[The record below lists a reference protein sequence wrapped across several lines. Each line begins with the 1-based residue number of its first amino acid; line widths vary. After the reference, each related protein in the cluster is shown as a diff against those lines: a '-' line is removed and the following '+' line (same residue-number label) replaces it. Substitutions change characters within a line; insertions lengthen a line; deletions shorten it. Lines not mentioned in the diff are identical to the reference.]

1 MQQTRPSRSRQNVR
15 RTVLVWGIPVLLVIL
30 LVFANSA
37 PWWLAIIAILWLLV
51 IWGVSS
57 SERKK
62 GARLRAAARVH
73 SRSRRTGVPRV
84 SRRWESEPRGRKSR

>member
-1 MQQTRPSRSRQNVR
+1 MQQTTSSRSRKDAR

-30 LVFANSA
+30 LVFTNSA
-37 PWWLAIIAILWLLV
+37 WWLALIAILWLVV

-62 GARLRAAARVH
+62 AARRRAAARVH
-73 SRSRRTGVPRV
+73 SRSRRTGVPRG
-84 SRRWESEPRGRKSR
+84 SQGWESDPRGRNSR

>member
-1 MQQTRPSRSRQNVR
+1 MQQTTPSQSRKNVR
-15 RTVLVWGIPVLLVIL
+15 RAVLVWGIPVLLVFL

-37 PWWLAIIAILWLLV
+37 SWWLAIIAILWLLL

-62 GARLRAAARVH
+62 AARARAAARFTAD
-73 SRSRRTGVPRV
+73 RDVPAYRV
-84 SRRWESEPRGRKSR
+84 CPNAGI

>member
-1 MQQTRPSRSRQNVR
+1 MQLTTPSQSRKNVR

-37 PWWLAIIAILWLLV
+37 PWWLAIIASLWLLV

-57 SERKK
+57 MERKRS
-62 GARLRAAARVH
+62 ARLRAAARVH
-73 SRSRRTGVPRV
+73 SRPRRTAVPRV
-84 SRRWESEPRGRKSR
+84 SQRWESDARGRRSR

>member
-1 MQQTRPSRSRQNVR
+1 MQQTTPSQSRKNAR
-15 RTVLVWGIPVLLVIL
+15 RAILVWGIPVLLAVL

-62 GARLRAAARVH
+62 AARLHAAARVRN
-73 SRSRRTGVPRV
+73 RSRRTGVPRV
-84 SRRWESEPRGRKSR
+84 SQRWESDPRGRKSR

>member
-1 MQQTRPSRSRQNVR
+1 MRQTTPSESRRKVR
-15 RTVLVWGIPVLLVIL
+15 RAVLVWGIPVLLVFL

-37 PWWLAIIAILWLLV
+37 PWWLAIIAILWLLL

-57 SERKK
+57 RERKK
-62 GARLRAAARVH
+62 AARARAAARVH

-84 SRRWESEPRGRKSR
+84 SQRWESDPRGGKSR